1 MRISDAMSGEFV
13 LLPYDAPLTQ
23 AIRIFLGTG
32 AISIVAREGKILGVV
47 TREDFLE
54 LLSKGSCDVFENKC
68 IGVQIET

>member
-1 MRISDAMSGEFV
+1 MRISDAMSEEFV

-23 AIRIFLGTG
+23 ATIFLGTG

-54 LLSKGSCDVFENKC
+54 LLSKGSCDVFENRC